1 MQCIMGFLGRHG
13 KQGFSGGQVP
23 KSSSKSDQ
31 IRPRKTDLSSGCLV
45 DLGASALLLLLLLAR
60 RRKSVPPEHHSRCDG
75 DITILMHPALTQQ
88 LKGSSPAPLPQS
100 LRW

>member
-13 KQGFSGGQVP
+13 KQGFSCGQVP

-45 DLGASALLLLLLLAR
+45 DLGASALLLLLLL
-60 RRKSVPPEHHSRCDG
+60 RCLPG
-75 DITILMHPALTQQ
+75 VANLFHLNITAAAMET
-88 LKGSSPAPLPQS
+88 SPF
-100 LRW
+100 